1 MVDTFVRAKETS
13 QDEFVRIDTL
23 FCTRWVLRSGYSF
36 VMSPK
41 MLVSEMHV
49 KKFGHVDC
57 SEKSVDKPLFV
68 EDFMGNGEL
77 DWLKIWKNED
87 YTHEVQDWERCEL
100 VVDKDVH
107 HLEKKGP
114 IDDASEVKDELKP
127 EVVFFERFSFLFVGI
142 FPVQAEKLIEKGE
155 NGVNDGDEDEC
166 MRIEGKE
173 AGECDGGENVVWSS
187 AHHERATGV
196 DVDFLVG

>member
-1 MVDTFVRAKETS
+1 
-13 QDEFVRIDTL
+13 
-23 FCTRWVLRSGYSF
+23 
-36 VMSPK
+36 
-41 MLVSEMHV
+41 
-49 KKFGHVDC
+49 
-57 SEKSVDKPLFV
+57 
-68 EDFMGNGEL
+68 
-77 DWLKIWKNED
+77 
-87 YTHEVQDWERCEL
+87 L

>member
-77 DWLKIWKNED
+77 D
-87 YTHEVQDWERCEL
+87 
-100 VVDKDVH
+100 
-107 HLEKKGP
+107 
-114 IDDASEVKDELKP
+114 
-127 EVVFFERFSFLFVGI
+127 
-142 FPVQAEKLIEKGE
+142 
-155 NGVNDGDEDEC
+155 
-166 MRIEGKE
+166 
-173 AGECDGGENVVWSS
+173 
-187 AHHERATGV
+187 
-196 DVDFLVG
+196 